1 MCRGVSSKLSR
12 RTGPA
17 EDPPL
22 IVKREGWRE
31 EAGIGGERRGKE
43 VREGGRAEEEKGGKR
58 GREEGEGQMEEAWR
72 ETGV

>member
-1 MCRGVSSKLSR
+1 MCVRELCGAYVCMGVMSGDYVGGGYVCRGVSSKLSR

-31 EAGIGGERRGKE
+31 EAGIGGD
-43 VREGGRAEEEKGGKR
+43 
-58 GREEGEGQMEEAWR
+58 
-72 ETGV
+72 